1 MPIHVVLDD
10 VDVIV
15 SGSRA
20 VHAVQRLG
28 GSYYCTERASR
39 WSRHE
44 NFGSQVSSLYRT
56 VQAALKILSRDDENA
71 FHEKLK
77 MYVCTCTD
85 SHTECG
91 VF

>member
-56 VQAALKILSRDDENA
+56 IQDALKILSRDDCTSLN
-71 FHEKLK
+71 
-77 MYVCTCTD
+77 YVFRMP
-85 SHTECG
+85 
-91 VF
+91 V